1 MKPRTLPVKR
11 TTVSKGIFRRLS
23 AVTRSRKQRV
33 AATAASADE
42 FESDDHSTKISRAL
56 TIIFLIHIVVIGL
69 IFFHQR
75 FLDSGAPKTTA
86 VRKAAVPAPREHEL
100 PKLSSGD
107 SIYRVRVADNYPVI
121 AKEFGID
128 EADLRAANDNRDIRA
143 GVTLRIPPKKIIA
156 VSPELVALR
165 EAPSTPMDQG
175 LVEAV
180 PVSGQPAPRA
190 VVVRPSVASAPPATP
205 VSAQAP
211 VSTAQGSKYV
221 VQSGDNIWRIAN
233 KFKVDQNALMKA
245 NGISDP
251 KKLKLGMSLV
261 IPN

>member
-11 TTVSKGIFRRLS
+11 NTVSKGIFKRLS

-33 AATAASADE
+33 AAASASADE
-42 FESDDHSTKISRAL
+42 FETDDHSSKISRAL

-69 IFFHQR
+69 IFFHQK
-75 FLDSGAPKTTA
+75 FLDNGAPKTVA
-86 VRKAAVPAPREHEL
+86 VSKAPVAAPREHEL

-107 SIYRVRVADNYPVI
+107 AIYRVVAGDNYPRI
-121 AKEFGID
+121 AADHGID
-128 EADLRAANDNRDIRA
+128 EADLRAANNNVEIA
-143 GVTLRIPPKKIIA
+143 PGLIMKIPPKKIVA
-156 VSPELVALR
+156 VSPELAALR
-165 EAPSTPMDQG
+165 EAPATPSIDQG
-175 LVEAV
+175 LVEAI
-180 PVSGQPAPRA
+180 PVNGQQAPRA
-190 VVVRPSVASAPPATP
+190 VVVKPNTPAPARTVSTSAPAASGKGT
-205 VSAQAP
+205 
-211 VSTAQGSKYV
+211 KYV

-233 KFKVDQNALMKA
+233 RFKVDQNALMKA